1 MDGKMKKK
9 LTFISIVIIALL
21 LTGCNLPASQNPA
34 EPTDDSMATEIAK
47 ILTGTPVQVL
57 ISPTAGAG
65 QAATEEPTSEAA
77 TEAPTAEPVEDTA
90 TPTPTSTPT
99 MAPTATLSDTDPAK
113 SLGTPDWVDNLDNGN
128 NWLTDN
134 DAFTK
139 IKFEGGYM
147 KLTAITDLDGW
158 RLSWPAP
165 DDFYLEG
172 KFQTP
177 DCSGTDHYGL
187 MFRTPKNSGASQGYL
202 FGITCD
208 GKYSLRLWD
217 DPKMTSLVYWTA
229 SDKIIKGENV
239 VNTLGVMAKGDTLT
253 LYVNGSKVD
262 EVKDKTFSEGI
273 FGVFVGGDNGVDF
286 TMWLDQVRYWDVE

>member
-1 MDGKMKKK
+1 MKKK
-9 LTFISIVIIALL
+9 ITFISIVILALL
-21 LTGCNLPASQNPA
+21 LAGCNMPSSQPSG

-47 ILTGTPVQVL
+47 ILTGTPAVVQ
-57 ISPTAGAG
+57 ISPTPDTV
-65 QAATEEPTSEAA
+65 QEQTETEEPTE
-77 TEAPTAEPVEDTA
+77 EIVENTA
-90 TPTPTSTPT
+90 TATATATSTVG
-99 MAPTATLSDTDPAK
+99 PTATMTDTDPAA

-134 DAFTK
+134 DAYTK
-139 IKFEGGYM
+139 IKFDGYM

-165 DDFYLEG
+165 DNFYLEG

-177 DCSGTDHYGL
+177 ACSGTDHYGL

-217 DPKMTSLVYWTA
+217 DPDMTVLVGWTA
-229 SDKIIKGENV
+229 SDKIHKGKNV
-239 VNTLGVMAKGDTLT
+239 TNTLGVMAKGDTLT
-253 LYVNGSKVD
+253 FYINGSEVR
-262 EVKDKTFSEGI
+262 EVKDATFKEGI
-273 FGVFVGGDNGVDF
+273 FGVFVGGDSGEDF
-286 TMWLDQVRYWDVE
+286 TMWLDQIRYWDVE

>member
-1 MDGKMKKK
+1 MKKK
-9 LTFISIVIIALL
+9 LTFISIMILALL
-21 LTGCNLPASQNPA
+21 LAGCNLPSNLVSE

-47 ILTGTPVQVL
+47 ILTGTPVDVQ
-57 ISPTAGAG
+57 ISPTVE
-65 QAATEEPTSEAA
+65 ATEDQSA
-77 TEAPTAEPVEDTA
+77 TEAPTDEVTTEEPTEELVEDTA
-90 TPTPTSTPT
+90 TPTVTPT
-99 MAPTATLSDTDPAK
+99 VGPTATMAASDPAAE
-113 SLGTPDWVDNLDNGN
+113 LGTPDWVDNLDNGN

-139 IKFEGGYM
+139 ITFDGYM

-177 DCSGTDHYGL
+177 ACSGTDHYGL

-217 DPKMTSLVYWTA
+217 DPNMAVLIGWTP
-229 SDKIIKGENV
+229 SDKILKGADV
-239 VNTLGVMAKGDTLT
+239 VNTLGVMAKGDDLAF
-253 LYVNGSKVD
+253 YVNGNKVH
-262 EVKDKTFSEGI
+262 EIKDDTFNEGI
-273 FGVFVGGDNGVDF
+273 FGVFVGGDSGEDF
-286 TMWLDQVRYWDVE
+286 TMWLDQIRYWDVP